1 MPQMAPMSWI
11 FLYIMFTMIFL
22 MFNFLNYY
30 LFLIKNN
37 EMTELKNFKNKMLN
51 WKW

>member
-1 MPQMAPMSWI
+1 MPQMAPMNWLI
-11 FLYIMFTMIFL
+11 LYIFFSLTFI

-30 LFLIKNN
+30 LFLINKKNN
-37 EMTELKNFKNKMLN
+37 NTNKLLKKSFN